1 MAKAAVLRAR
11 NHPITLAMGALPP
24 FEVRFINLIN
34 FEFMIYVKSKDG
46 KILMPSERNG
56 RIGYL
61 LRHGKAHVVSR
72 VPFTVQLD
80 YESTTYTQE
89 VSLGIDAGSKHI
101 GVSAS
106 SEKRELLAAQVELR
120 SDVTKLLSSRREL
133 RRTRRNRK
141 TRYRKS
147 RFDNRK
153 RKDGWLAPSVAQKVE
168 SHLKVI
174 RLAHGLLP
182 ITKVTIEVA
191 QFDAQKIKN
200 PDIKGE
206 EYQQG
211 EQMGFWNVREYVL
224 ARDGHRCV
232 HCNGKSKDPILNV
245 HHLESRKVGGNSPSN
260 LVTLCETCHKA
271 YHRGEFDLKI
281 KRGSS
286 LRDAAVM
293 NIMRWAI
300 YERAKAEFQNTYLTY
315 GYITKHTR
323 IGSGIAKTHAADA
336 FCIAKNVHARR
347 LKSYFLCRCI
357 PRHTRALHVANPKK
371 GGVRRSCIASH
382 KIGKSRFQRYDM
394 VQWEGKECFIFGSTN
409 GRPILRDMKGKQIAE
424 QPSVNIKTITFLKRL
439 RMNLL
444 MVVV

>member
-1 MAKAAVLRAR
+1 
-11 NHPITLAMGALPP
+11 
-24 FEVRFINLIN
+24 
-34 FEFMIYVKSKDG
+34 MIYVRSKKG
-46 KILMPSERNG
+46 KALMPSERGG
-56 RIGYL
+56 RICYL

-72 VPFTVQLD
+72 VPFVVQLD

-106 SEKRELLAAQVELR
+106 SEKKELLAAQVELR
-120 SDVTKLLSSRREL
+120 SDVVNLLSTRKEL

-153 RKDGWLAPSVAQKVE
+153 RKYGWLALSIEQKVE

-174 RLAHGLLP
+174 RLVHKLLP
-182 ITKVTIEVA
+182 ITKTTIEVA
-191 QFDAQKIKN
+191 QFDAQKIKR

-232 HCNGKSKDPILNV
+232 HCKGKSKDHILNV
-245 HHLESRKVGGNSPSN
+245 HHLESRKTGGNSPSN

-271 YHRGEFDLKI
+271 YHRGEFELKI

-293 NIMRWAI
+293 NIMRWAV
-300 YERAKAEFQNTYLTY
+300 YERAKEEFGNVNLTY

-323 IGSGIAKTHAADA
+323 IENGIAKTHAADA
-336 FCIAKNVHARR
+336 FCIAKNVHAIR
-347 LKSYFLCRCI
+347 LVTFFMCRCV

-371 GGVRRSCIASH
+371 GGIRRSCIASH
-382 KIGKSRFQRYDM
+382 KIGKSRFQRFDM
-394 VQWEGKECFIFGSTN
+394 VRWMGKECFIFGSTN
-409 GRPILRDMKGKQIAE
+409 GKPVLRDIKGIKMHENA
-424 QPSVNIKTITFLKRL
+424 SVNIKTIKFLRRL
-439 RMNLL
+439 RNNIL
-444 MVVV
+444 MEEKNSES

>member
-1 MAKAAVLRAR
+1 
-11 NHPITLAMGALPP
+11 
-24 FEVRFINLIN
+24 
-34 FEFMIYVKSKDG
+34 MIYVRSKEG
-46 KILMPSERNG
+46 KALMPSERGG

-72 VPFTVQLD
+72 VPFIVQLD
-80 YESTTYTQE
+80 YESTTYTQK

-106 SEKRELLAAQVELR
+106 SEKKELLAAQVELR
-120 SDVTKLLSSRREL
+120 SDVANLLSTRREL

-147 RFDNRK
+147 RFENRK
-153 RKDGWLAPSVAQKVE
+153 KKDGWLAPSIEQKVE

-174 RLAHGLLP
+174 RLVHKLLP
-182 ITKVTIEVA
+182 ITKTTIEVA

-200 PDIKGE
+200 PDIKSE

-224 ARDGHRCV
+224 ARDGHKCV
-232 HCNGKSKDPILNV
+232 HCKGKSKDPILNV

-281 KRGSS
+281 KRGTT

-293 NIMRWAI
+293 NIMRWSV
-300 YERAKAEFQNTYLTY
+300 YERAKEEFGNVHLTY

-323 IGSGIAKTHAADA
+323 IENGIAKSHAADA
-336 FCIAKNVHARR
+336 FCIAKNVNAMR
-347 LKSYFLCRCI
+347 LEFFFMCRCV

-371 GGVRRSCIASH
+371 GGIRRSTIASH
-382 KIGKSRFQRYDM
+382 KIGKSRFQRFDM
-394 VQWEGKECFIFGSTN
+394 VRWMGKECFIFGSTHGN
-409 GRPILRDMKGKQIAE
+409 VVLRKIDGVKVHETQA
-424 QPSVNIKTITFLKRL
+424 VNIKTIKFLSRL
-439 RMNLL
+439 RNNIL
-444 MVVV
+444 VKEIVFIS

>member
-1 MAKAAVLRAR
+1 MPTERC
-11 NHPITLAMGALPP
+11 
-24 FEVRFINLIN
+24 
-34 FEFMIYVKSKDG
+34 G
-46 KILMPSERNG
+46 K
-56 RIGYL
+56 IGYL
-61 LRHGKAHVVSR
+61 IRHGKAHVVSR
-72 VPFTVQLD
+72 VPFVVQLD
-80 YESTTYTQE
+80 YGSTTYTQD

-106 SEKRELLAAQVELR
+106 SEKKELLAAQVELR
-120 SDVTKLLSSRREL
+120 SDIVKLLSTRREL
-133 RRTRRNRK
+133 RQTRRNRK
-141 TRYRKS
+141 TRYRKV

-153 RKDGWLAPSVAQKVE
+153 KKDGWLAPSVEQKIE

-174 RLAHGLLP
+174 RLVHKLLP
-182 ITKVTIEVA
+182 VTKTTIEVA

-200 PDIKGE
+200 PDIKGD

-224 ARDGHRCV
+224 ARDGHKCV
-232 HCNGKSKDPILNV
+232 HCKGKSKDPILNV
-245 HHLESRKVGGNSPSN
+245 HHLESRKTGGNSPSN

-293 NIMRWAI
+293 NIMRWAV
-300 YERAKAEFQNTYLTY
+300 YERAKEEFGNVHLTY

-323 IGSGIAKTHAADA
+323 IENEIVKTHAADA
-336 FCIAKNVHARR
+336 FCIAKNVHAMR
-347 LKSYFLCRCI
+347 LSSFFMCRCV

-371 GGVRRSCIASH
+371 GGIRRSCIATH

-394 VQWEGKECFIFGSTN
+394 VRWKGMDCFIFGSTH
-409 GRPILRDMKGKQIAE
+409 GRPILRYIECLQVAN
-424 QPSVNIKTITFLKRL
+424 QPSVNIKTIKFLR
-439 RMNLL
+439 RMRCSIL
-444 MVVV
+444 VKCP

>member
-1 MAKAAVLRAR
+1 MPTERC
-11 NHPITLAMGALPP
+11 
-24 FEVRFINLIN
+24 
-34 FEFMIYVKSKDG
+34 G
-46 KILMPSERNG
+46 K
-56 RIGYL
+56 IGYL

-72 VPFTVQLD
+72 VPFVVQLD
-80 YESTTYTQE
+80 YDSTTYTQD

-106 SEKRELLAAQVELR
+106 SEKKEMLAAQVELR
-120 SDVTKLLSSRREL
+120 SDIVKLLSTRKEL

-153 RKDGWLAPSVAQKVE
+153 KKDGWLAPSVEQKIE

-174 RLAHGLLP
+174 RLVHKLLP
-182 ITKVTIEVA
+182 VTKTTIEVA
-191 QFDAQKIKN
+191 QFDTQKIKT
-200 PDIKGE
+200 PDIKGD

-224 ARDGHRCV
+224 ARDGHKCV
-232 HCNGKSKDPILNV
+232 HCKGKSKDPILNV
-245 HHLESRKVGGNSPSN
+245 HHLESRKTGGNSPSN

-293 NIMRWAI
+293 NIMRWAV
-300 YERAKAEFQNTYLTY
+300 YERAKKEFGNVHLTY

-323 IGSGIAKTHAADA
+323 IENGITKTHAADA
-336 FCIAKNVHARR
+336 FCIAKNVHATR
-347 LKSYFLCRCI
+347 LGAFFLCRCV
-357 PRHTRALHVANPKK
+357 PRHTRILHVANPKK
-371 GGVRRSCIASH
+371 GGIRRSCIASH

-394 VQWEGKECFIFGSTN
+394 VRWKGMNCFIFGSTH
-409 GRPILRDMKGKQIAE
+409 GRPILRYIEGLQVAN
-424 QPSVNIKTITFLKRL
+424 QPSVNIKTIKFLR
-439 RMNLL
+439 RMRYSIL
-444 MVVV
+444 VKST

>member
-1 MAKAAVLRAR
+1 
-11 NHPITLAMGALPP
+11 
-24 FEVRFINLIN
+24 
-34 FEFMIYVKSKDG
+34 MIYVRSKDG
-46 KILMPSERNG
+46 KALMPSERGG

-72 VPFTVQLD
+72 VPFAVQLD

-106 SEKRELLAAQVELR
+106 SERKELLAAQVELR
-120 SDVTKLLSSRREL
+120 SDVVNLLSSRREL

-141 TRYRKS
+141 MRYRKS

-153 RKDGWLAPSVAQKVE
+153 RKDGWLAPSIEQKVE

-174 RLAHGLLP
+174 RLAHKLLP
-182 ITKVTIEVA
+182 ITKTTIEVA
-191 QFDAQKIKN
+191 QFDVQKIKN

-224 ARDGHRCV
+224 ARDGHKCI
-232 HCNGKSKDPILNV
+232 HCKGKSRDPILNV
-245 HHLESRKVGGNSPSN
+245 YHLESRKTGGNSPSN

-271 YHRGEFDLKI
+271 YHRGEFELKI
-281 KRGSS
+281 KRGSF

-293 NIMRWAI
+293 NIMRWAV
-300 YERAKAEFQNTYLTY
+300 YERAKEEFGNVNLTY

-323 IGSGIAKTHAADA
+323 IENGIAKTHAADA
-336 FCIAKNVHARR
+336 FCIAKNVHAMR
-347 LKSYFLCRCI
+347 LSSFFMCRCV
-357 PRHTRALHVANPKK
+357 PRHTRALHVVNPKK
-371 GGVRRSCIASH
+371 GGIRRSCIASH
-382 KIGKSRFQRYDM
+382 KIGKSRFQRFDM
-394 VQWEGKECFIFGSTN
+394 VRWMGKECFIFGSTN
-409 GRPILRDMKGKQIAE
+409 GKPVLRDIKGIKMHENA
-424 QPSVNIKTITFLKRL
+424 SVNIKTIKFLRRL
-439 RMNLL
+439 RNNIL
-444 MVVV
+444 MEEKTSES

>member
-1 MAKAAVLRAR
+1 MPTERC
-11 NHPITLAMGALPP
+11 
-24 FEVRFINLIN
+24 
-34 FEFMIYVKSKDG
+34 G
-46 KILMPSERNG
+46 K
-56 RIGYL
+56 IGYL
-61 LRHGKAHVVSR
+61 LRHRKAHVVSR
-72 VPFTVQLD
+72 VPFVVQLD
-80 YESTTYTQE
+80 YDSTTYTQD

-106 SEKRELLAAQVELR
+106 SEKKELLAAQVELR
-120 SDVTKLLSSRREL
+120 SDIVKLLSTRREL
-133 RRTRRNRK
+133 RQTRRNRK
-141 TRYRKS
+141 TRYRKV

-153 RKDGWLAPSVAQKVE
+153 KKDGWLAPSVEQKIE

-174 RLAHGLLP
+174 RLVHKLLP
-182 ITKVTIEVA
+182 VTNTIIEVA

-211 EQMGFWNVREYVL
+211 EQLGFWNVREYVL
-224 ARDGHRCV
+224 ARDGHKCV

-245 HHLESRKVGGNSPSN
+245 HHLESRKTGGNSPSN

-293 NIMRWAI
+293 NIMRWAV
-300 YERAKAEFQNTYLTY
+300 YERAKEEFGNVHLTY

-323 IGSGIAKTHAADA
+323 IENEIVKTHAADA
-336 FCIAKNVHARR
+336 FCIAKNVHAMR
-347 LKSYFLCRCI
+347 LSSFFMCRCV

-371 GGVRRSCIASH
+371 GGIRRSCIATH

-394 VQWEGKECFIFGSTN
+394 VRWKGMDCFIFGSTH
-409 GRPILRDMKGKQIAE
+409 GRPILRYIEGLQVAN
-424 QPSVNIKTITFLKRL
+424 QPSVNIKTIKFLKRMKCSIL
-439 RMNLL
+439 
-444 MVVV
+444 VKCP

>member
-1 MAKAAVLRAR
+1 
-11 NHPITLAMGALPP
+11 
-24 FEVRFINLIN
+24 
-34 FEFMIYVKSKDG
+34 MIYVKNKDG
-46 KILMPSERNG
+46 KAIMPSERGG

-72 VPFTVQLD
+72 VPFVVQLD
-80 YESTTYTQE
+80 YDSTTYTQD
-89 VSLGIDAGSKHI
+89 VNLGIDAGSKHI

-106 SEKRELLAAQVELR
+106 SEKKELFAAQVELR
-120 SDVTKLLSSRREL
+120 SDIVKLLSTRREL
-133 RRTRRNRK
+133 RRTRLNRK
-141 TRYRKS
+141 TRYRKV

-153 RKDGWLAPSVAQKVE
+153 KKDGWIAPSVEQKVD

-174 RLAHGLLP
+174 RLAHKLIP
-182 ITKVTIEVA
+182 ITKTTIEVG

-200 PDIKGE
+200 PDINGD

-224 ARDGHRCV
+224 ARDGHKCV
-232 HCNGKSKDPILNV
+232 HCKGKSKDPILNV
-245 HHLESRKVGGNSPSN
+245 HHLESRKTGGNSPSN

-281 KRGSS
+281 KRGTI

-293 NIMRWAI
+293 NIMRLAV
-300 YERAKAEFQNTYLTY
+300 YERAKAEFGNVHLTY

-323 IGSGIAKTHAADA
+323 IENGIAKTHAADA
-336 FCIAKNVHARR
+336 FCIAKNVHARK
-347 LKSYFLCRCI
+347 LDSFFMCRCV

-371 GGVRRSCIASH
+371 GGIRRSAIASH

-394 VQWEGKECFIFGSTN
+394 VRWKGRECFISGSTG
-409 GRPILRDMKGKQIAE
+409 GRPVLRDIEGVKMHDKQA
-424 QPSVNIKTITFLKRL
+424 VNVKTIKFLKRL
-439 RMNLL
+439 KNNILVEEKDFRKLNKL
-444 MVVV
+444 

>member
-1 MAKAAVLRAR
+1 
-11 NHPITLAMGALPP
+11 
-24 FEVRFINLIN
+24 
-34 FEFMIYVKSKDG
+34 MIYVKNKDG
-46 KILMPSERNG
+46 KAIMPSERGG

-72 VPFTVQLD
+72 VPFVVQLD
-80 YESTTYTQE
+80 YDSTTYTQD
-89 VSLGIDAGSKHI
+89 VNLGIDAGSKHI

-106 SEKRELLAAQVELR
+106 SEKKELFAAQVELR
-120 SDVTKLLSSRREL
+120 SDIVKLLSTRREL

-141 TRYRKS
+141 TRYRKV

-153 RKDGWLAPSVAQKVE
+153 KKDGWIAPSVEQKVD

-174 RLAHGLLP
+174 RLAHKLIP
-182 ITKVTIEVA
+182 ITKTTIEVG

-200 PDIKGE
+200 PDINGD

-224 ARDGHRCV
+224 ARDGHKCV
-232 HCNGKSKDPILNV
+232 HCKGKSKDPILNV
-245 HHLESRKVGGNSPSN
+245 HHLESRKTGGNSPSN

-281 KRGSS
+281 KRGTI

-293 NIMRWAI
+293 NIMRLAV
-300 YERAKAEFQNTYLTY
+300 YERAKAEFGNVHLTY

-323 IGSGIAKTHAADA
+323 IENGIAKTHAADA
-336 FCIAKNVHARR
+336 FCIAKNVHARK
-347 LKSYFLCRCI
+347 LDSFFMCRCV

-371 GGVRRSCIASH
+371 GGIRRGAIASH

-394 VQWEGKECFIFGSTN
+394 VRWKGRECFISGSTG
-409 GRPILRDMKGKQIAE
+409 GRPVLRDIEGVKMHDKQA
-424 QPSVNIKTITFLKRL
+424 VNVKTIKFLKRL
-439 RMNLL
+439 KNNILVEEKDFRKLNKL
-444 MVVV
+444 

>member
-1 MAKAAVLRAR
+1 
-11 NHPITLAMGALPP
+11 
-24 FEVRFINLIN
+24 
-34 FEFMIYVKSKDG
+34 MIYVKNKDG
-46 KILMPSERNG
+46 KAIMTSERGG

-72 VPFTVQLD
+72 VPFVVQLD
-80 YESTTYTQE
+80 YDSTTYTQD
-89 VSLGIDAGSKHI
+89 VNLGIDAGSKHI

-106 SEKRELLAAQVELR
+106 SEKKEMLAAQVELR
-120 SDVTKLLSSRREL
+120 SDIVKLLSTRREL

-141 TRYRKS
+141 TRYRKV

-153 RKDGWLAPSVAQKVE
+153 KRDGWIAPSVEQKVD

-174 RLAHGLLP
+174 RLANKLIP
-182 ITKVTIEVA
+182 ITKTTIEVG

-200 PDIKGE
+200 PDINGD

-224 ARDGHRCV
+224 ARDGHKCV
-232 HCNGKSKDPILNV
+232 HCKGKSKDPILNV
-245 HHLESRKVGGNSPSN
+245 HHLESRKTGGNSPSN

-281 KRGSS
+281 KRGTI

-293 NIMRWAI
+293 NIMRLAV
-300 YERAKAEFQNTYLTY
+300 YERAKAEFGNVHLTY

-323 IGSGIAKTHAADA
+323 IENGIAKTHAADA
-336 FCIAKNVHARR
+336 FCIAKNVHARK
-347 LKSYFLCRCI
+347 LDSFFMCRCV

-371 GGVRRSCIASH
+371 GGIRRSAIASH
-382 KIGKSRFQRYDM
+382 KIGKSCFQRFDM
-394 VQWEGKECFIFGSTN
+394 VRWKGRECFISGSTG
-409 GRPILRDMKGKQIAE
+409 GRLVLRDIEGVKMHDKQA
-424 QPSVNIKTITFLKRL
+424 VNVKTIKFLKRL
-439 RMNLL
+439 KNNILVEEKDFRKLNKL
-444 MVVV
+444 

>member
-1 MAKAAVLRAR
+1 
-11 NHPITLAMGALPP
+11 
-24 FEVRFINLIN
+24 
-34 FEFMIYVKSKDG
+34 MIYVRNKEG
-46 KILMPSERNG
+46 KALMPTERGG

-72 VPFTVQLD
+72 VPFVVQLD

-106 SEKRELLAAQVELR
+106 SEKKELLAAQVELR
-120 SDVTKLLSSRREL
+120 NDVTKLLSTRREL

-153 RKDGWLAPSVAQKVE
+153 RKDDWLAPSVEQKVE
-168 SHLKVI
+168 SHMKVI
-174 RLAHGLLP
+174 RLGHGLLP
-182 ITKVTIEVA
+182 ITNTTIEVG

-200 PDIKGE
+200 PDINGE

-211 EQMGFWNVREYVL
+211 EQLGFWNVREYVL
-224 ARDGHRCV
+224 ARDWHKCV
-232 HCNGKSKDPILNV
+232 HCKGKSKDPILNV
-245 HHLESRKVGGNSPSN
+245 HHLESRKTGGNSPSN

-271 YHRGEFDLKI
+271 YHCGEFDLKI
-281 KRGSS
+281 KRGNS

-293 NIMRWAI
+293 NIMRWAV
-300 YERAKAEFQNTYLTY
+300 YKRAKAEFGNVHLTY

-323 IGSGIAKTHAADA
+323 IGNGIAKTHAADA
-336 FCIAKNVHARR
+336 FCIAKNVHDKR
-347 LKSYFLCRCI
+347 LKSFFMCRCV

-371 GGVRRSCIASH
+371 GGIRRSCIASH
-382 KIGKSRFQRYDM
+382 KIGKSRFQRFDM
-394 VQWEGKECFIFGSTN
+394 VRWKDNDCFIFGSTN
-409 GRPILRDMKGKQIAE
+409 GRPILRDMEGKQIAE
-424 QPSVNIKTITFLKRL
+424 QPSVNIKTIKFVKRIKNNVL
-439 RMNLL
+439 TEERTSES
-444 MVVV
+444 

>member
-1 MAKAAVLRAR
+1 
-11 NHPITLAMGALPP
+11 
-24 FEVRFINLIN
+24 
-34 FEFMIYVKSKDG
+34 MIYVKNKDG
-46 KILMPSERNG
+46 KAIMPSERGG

-72 VPFTVQLD
+72 VPFVVQLD
-80 YESTTYTQE
+80 YDSTTYTQD
-89 VSLGIDAGSKHI
+89 VNLGIDAGSKHI

-106 SEKRELLAAQVELR
+106 SEKKELFAAQVELR
-120 SDVTKLLSSRREL
+120 SDIVKLLSTRREL

-141 TRYRKS
+141 TRYRKV

-153 RKDGWLAPSVAQKVE
+153 KKDGWIAPSVEQKVD

-174 RLAHGLLP
+174 RLAHKLIP
-182 ITKVTIEVA
+182 ITKTTIEVG

-200 PDIKGE
+200 PDINGD

-224 ARDGHRCV
+224 ARDGHKCV
-232 HCNGKSKDPILNV
+232 HCKGKSKDPILNV
-245 HHLESRKVGGNSPSN
+245 HHLESRKTGGNSPSN

-281 KRGSS
+281 KRGTI

-293 NIMRWAI
+293 NIMRLAV
-300 YERAKAEFQNTYLTY
+300 YERAKAEFGNVHLTY

-323 IGSGIAKTHAADA
+323 IENGIAKTHAADA
-336 FCIAKNVHARR
+336 FCIAKNVHARK
-347 LKSYFLCRCI
+347 LDSFFMCRCV

-371 GGVRRSCIASH
+371 GGIRRSAIASH

-394 VQWEGKECFIFGSTN
+394 VRWKGRECFISGSTG
-409 GRPILRDMKGKQIAE
+409 GRPVLRDIEGVKMNDKQA
-424 QPSVNIKTITFLKRL
+424 VNVKTIKFLKRL
-439 RMNLL
+439 KNNILVEEKDFRKLNKL
-444 MVVV
+444 

>member
-1 MAKAAVLRAR
+1 
-11 NHPITLAMGALPP
+11 
-24 FEVRFINLIN
+24 
-34 FEFMIYVKSKDG
+34 MIYVRSKEG
-46 KILMPSERNG
+46 KVLMPSERG
-56 RIGYL
+56 WRIGYL

-72 VPFTVQLD
+72 VPFVVQLD

-106 SEKRELLAAQVELR
+106 SEKKELLAAQVELR
-120 SDVTKLLSSRREL
+120 SDVVNLLSTRKEL

-153 RKDGWLAPSVAQKVE
+153 KKDGWLAPSVRQKVE

-174 RLAHGLLP
+174 RLAHKLLP
-182 ITKVTIEVA
+182 ITKTTIEVA
-191 QFDAQKIKN
+191 QFDAEKIKN
-200 PDIKGE
+200 PDIKGD

-224 ARDGHRCV
+224 ARDGHKCI
-232 HCNGKSKDPILNV
+232 HCKGKSKDPILNV
-245 HHLESRKVGGNSPSN
+245 HHLESRKTGGNSPSN

-293 NIMRWAI
+293 NIMRRAV
-300 YERAKAEFQNTYLTY
+300 YERAKAEFGNVHLTY

-323 IGSGIAKTHAADA
+323 IENCIAKTHTADA
-336 FCIAKNVHARR
+336 FCIAKNINAMR
-347 LKSYFLCRCI
+347 LSSFFMCRCV
-357 PRHTRALHVANPKK
+357 PRHTRALHVVNPKK
-371 GGVRRSCIASH
+371 GGIRRSTIASH
-382 KIGKSRFQRYDM
+382 KIGKSRFQRFDM
-394 VQWEGKECFIFGSTN
+394 VRWKSKECFIFGSTN
-409 GRPILRDMKGKQIAE
+409 GRPILRNVYGNQVAE
-424 QPSVNIKTITFLKRL
+424 YPSVNIKTITFLKRL

-444 MVVV
+444 MIVV

>member
-1 MAKAAVLRAR
+1 
-11 NHPITLAMGALPP
+11 
-24 FEVRFINLIN
+24 
-34 FEFMIYVKSKDG
+34 MIYVKNKDG
-46 KILMPSERNG
+46 KAIMPSERGG

-72 VPFTVQLD
+72 VPFVVQLD
-80 YESTTYTQE
+80 YDSTTYTQD
-89 VSLGIDAGSKHI
+89 VNLGIDAGSKHI

-106 SEKRELLAAQVELR
+106 SEKKEMLAAQVELR
-120 SDVTKLLSSRREL
+120 SDIVKLLSTRREL

-141 TRYRKS
+141 TRYREV

-153 RKDGWLAPSVAQKVE
+153 KRDGWLAPSVEQKIE

-174 RLAHGLLP
+174 RLVHKLLP
-182 ITKVTIEVA
+182 ITKTTIEVG

-200 PDIKGE
+200 PDINGD

-224 ARDGHRCV
+224 ARDGHKCV
-232 HCNGKSKDPILNV
+232 HCKGKSKDPILNV
-245 HHLESRKVGGNSPSN
+245 HHLESRKTGGNSPSN

-281 KRGSS
+281 KRGTI

-293 NIMRWAI
+293 NIMRLAV
-300 YERAKAEFQNTYLTY
+300 YERAKAEFGNVHLTY

-323 IGSGIAKTHAADA
+323 IENGIAKTHAADA
-336 FCIAKNVHARR
+336 FCIAKNVHARK
-347 LKSYFLCRCI
+347 LDSFFMCRCV

-371 GGVRRSCIASH
+371 GGIRRSAIASH
-382 KIGKSRFQRYDM
+382 KIGKSCFQRFDM
-394 VQWEGKECFIFGSTN
+394 VRWKGRECFISGSTG
-409 GRPILRDMKGKQIAE
+409 GRLVLRDIEGVKMHDKQA
-424 QPSVNIKTITFLKRL
+424 VNVKTIKFLKRL
-439 RMNLL
+439 KNNILVEEKDFRKLNKL
-444 MVVV
+444 

>member
-1 MAKAAVLRAR
+1 
-11 NHPITLAMGALPP
+11 
-24 FEVRFINLIN
+24 
-34 FEFMIYVKSKDG
+34 MIYVMSKEG
-46 KILMPSERNG
+46 KALMPSERG
-56 RIGYL
+56 WRIGYL

-72 VPFTVQLD
+72 VPFVVQLD

-106 SEKRELLAAQVELR
+106 SEKKELLAAQVELR
-120 SDVTKLLSSRREL
+120 SDVVNLLSTRREL

-141 TRYRKS
+141 TRYRKV

-182 ITKVTIEVA
+182 ITKVIIEVA

-224 ARDGHRCV
+224 DRDGHRCI
-232 HCNGKSKDPILNV
+232 HCKGKSRDHILNV
-245 HHLESRKVGGNSPSN
+245 HHLESRKTGGNSPSN

-271 YHRGEFDLKI
+271 YHRGEFELKI
-281 KRGSS
+281 KRGNS

-293 NIMRWAI
+293 NIMRWVV
-300 YERAKAEFQNTYLTY
+300 YERAKEEFENVHLTY
-315 GYITKHTR
+315 GYATKHTR
-323 IGSGIAKTHAADA
+323 IENGIAKTHAADA
-336 FCIAKNVHARR
+336 FCIAKNVNAMR
-347 LKSYFLCRCI
+347 LSSFFMCRCV
-357 PRHTRALHVANPKK
+357 PRHTRVLHVANPKK
-371 GGVRRSCIASH
+371 GGIRRSTIASH
-382 KIGKSRFQRYDM
+382 KIGKSRFQRFDM
-394 VQWEGKECFIFGSTN
+394 IRWRGKECFIFGSTN
-409 GRPILRDMKGKQIAE
+409 GKPVLRDIKGIKMHENA
-424 QPSVNIKTITFLKRL
+424 SVNVKTIKFLRRL
-439 RMNLL
+439 RNNIL
-444 MVVV
+444 MEEKTSES

>member
-1 MAKAAVLRAR
+1 
-11 NHPITLAMGALPP
+11 
-24 FEVRFINLIN
+24 
-34 FEFMIYVKSKDG
+34 MIYVRSKKG
-46 KILMPSERNG
+46 KALMPTERGG

-72 VPFTVQLD
+72 VPFVVQLD

-101 GVSAS
+101 GVSAN
-106 SEKRELLAAQVELR
+106 SEKKELLAAQVELR
-120 SDVTKLLSSRREL
+120 IDVVNLLSTRREL

-141 TRYRKS
+141 TRYRKV

-153 RKDGWLAPSVAQKVE
+153 RKDGWLAPSVKQKVE

-174 RLAHGLLP
+174 RLVRKLLP
-182 ITKVTIEVA
+182 ITKTTIEVA
-191 QFDAQKIKN
+191 QFDAQKIKR

-224 ARDGHRCV
+224 ARDGHKCI
-232 HCNGKSKDPILNV
+232 HCKGKSKNPILNV
-245 HHLESRKVGGNSPSN
+245 HHLESRKTGGNSPSN

-271 YHRGEFDLKI
+271 YHRGEFELKI

-293 NIMRWAI
+293 NIMRWAV
-300 YERAKAEFQNTYLTY
+300 YERAKEEFENVHLTY

-323 IGSGIAKTHAADA
+323 IENGIAKTHAADA
-336 FCIAKNVHARR
+336 FCIAKNVHAIR
-347 LKSYFLCRCI
+347 LVTFFMCRCV

-371 GGVRRSCIASH
+371 GGIRRSCIASH
-382 KIGKSRFQRYDM
+382 KIGKSRFQRFDM
-394 VQWEGKECFIFGSTN
+394 VRWMGKECFIFGSTN
-409 GRPILRDMKGKQIAE
+409 GKPVLRDIKGIKMHENA
-424 QPSVNIKTITFLKRL
+424 SVNIKTIKFLRRL
-439 RMNLL
+439 RNNIL
-444 MVVV
+444 MEEKNSES

>member
-1 MAKAAVLRAR
+1 MPTERC
-11 NHPITLAMGALPP
+11 
-24 FEVRFINLIN
+24 
-34 FEFMIYVKSKDG
+34 G
-46 KILMPSERNG
+46 K
-56 RIGYL
+56 IGYL

-72 VPFTVQLD
+72 VPFVVQLD
-80 YESTTYTQE
+80 YDSTTYTQD

-106 SEKRELLAAQVELR
+106 SEKNEMLAAQVELR
-120 SDVTKLLSSRREL
+120 SDIVKLLSSRREL
-133 RRTRRNRK
+133 RRNRRNRK
-141 TRYRKS
+141 TRYRKA

-153 RKDGWLAPSVAQKVE
+153 KKDGWIAPSVEQKIE

-174 RLAHGLLP
+174 RLVHKLLP
-182 ITKVTIEVA
+182 ITKTTIEVA

-206 EYQQG
+206 DYQQG

-224 ARDGHRCV
+224 ARDGHKCV
-232 HCNGKSKDPILNV
+232 HCKGKSKDPILNV
-245 HHLESRKVGGNSPSN
+245 HHLESRKTGGNSPSN

-300 YERAKAEFQNTYLTY
+300 YERAKKEFGNVHLTY

-323 IGSGIAKTHAADA
+323 IENCITKTHAADA
-336 FCIAKNVHARR
+336 FCISKNVHAMR
-347 LKSYFLCRCI
+347 LSSFFMCRCV
-357 PRHTRALHVANPKK
+357 PRHTRTLHVANPKK
-371 GGVRRSCIASH
+371 GGIRRSCIATH

-394 VQWEGKECFIFGSTN
+394 VRWNGKECFIFGSTN
-409 GRPILRDMKGKQIAE
+409 GRLVLRDVEGVKMHENA
-424 QPSVNIKTITFLKRL
+424 SVNIKTIKFLKRL
-439 RMNLL
+439 KNNILMEEKNLRRL
-444 MVVV
+444 N

>member
-1 MAKAAVLRAR
+1 
-11 NHPITLAMGALPP
+11 
-24 FEVRFINLIN
+24 
-34 FEFMIYVKSKDG
+34 MIYVRSKEG
-46 KILMPSERNG
+46 KALIPSERGG

-72 VPFTVQLD
+72 VPFVVQLD

-106 SEKRELLAAQVELR
+106 SEKKELLAAQVELR
-120 SDVTKLLSSRREL
+120 SDVVNLLSARMEL

-153 RKDGWLAPSVAQKVE
+153 RMDGWLAPSVKQKVE

-174 RLAHGLLP
+174 RLVHKLLP
-182 ITKVTIEVA
+182 ITKTTIEVA

-200 PDIKGE
+200 PDIKGDK
-206 EYQQG
+206 YQQG

-232 HCNGKSKDPILNV
+232 HCKGKSKDPILNV
-245 HHLESRKVGGNSPSN
+245 HHLESRKTGGNSPSN

-271 YHRGEFDLKI
+271 YHRGEFELKI
-281 KRGSS
+281 KRGNS

-293 NIMRWAI
+293 NIMRWAV
-300 YERAKAEFQNTYLTY
+300 YERAKEEFENVHLTY
-315 GYITKHTR
+315 GYVTKHTR
-323 IGSGIAKTHAADA
+323 IENGIAKTHAADA
-336 FCIAKNVHARR
+336 FCIAKNINAMR
-347 LKSYFLCRCI
+347 LSTFFMCRCV
-357 PRHTRALHVANPKK
+357 PRHTRRLHVANPKK
-371 GGVRRSCIASH
+371 DGIRRSTIASH
-382 KIGKSRFQRYDM
+382 KIGKSRFQRFDM
-394 VQWEGKECFIFGSTN
+394 VRWKGTECFIFGSTHGN
-409 GRPILRDMKGKQIAE
+409 VILRKIDGVKVHETQAV
-424 QPSVNIKTITFLKRL
+424 SAKTIKFLKRI
-439 RMNLL
+439 RNNIL
-444 MVVV
+444 MEERTSEINIR

>member
-1 MAKAAVLRAR
+1 
-11 NHPITLAMGALPP
+11 
-24 FEVRFINLIN
+24 
-34 FEFMIYVKSKDG
+34 
-46 KILMPSERNG
+46 MPSERGG

-72 VPFTVQLD
+72 VPFVVQLD

-106 SEKRELLAAQVELR
+106 SEKKELLAAQVELR
-120 SDVTKLLSSRREL
+120 SNVVNLLSARREL

-147 RFDNRK
+147 RFENRK
-153 RKDGWLAPSVAQKVE
+153 KKDGWIAPSIEQKVE

-174 RLAHGLLP
+174 RLAHKLLP
-182 ITKVTIEVA
+182 ITKTTIEVA
-191 QFDAQKIKN
+191 QFDAEKIKN
-200 PDIKGE
+200 PDIKGD
-206 EYQQG
+206 EYQHG

-224 ARDGHRCV
+224 ARDGHKCV
-232 HCNGKSKDPILNV
+232 HCKGKSKDPILNV

-281 KRGSS
+281 KRGTT

-293 NIMRWAI
+293 NIMRWAV
-300 YERAKAEFQNTYLTY
+300 YKRAKAEFGNVYLTY

-323 IGSGIAKTHAADA
+323 IENGIAKSHAADA
-336 FCIAKNVHARR
+336 FCIAKNVNAMR
-347 LKSYFLCRCI
+347 LEFFFMCRCV

-371 GGVRRSCIASH
+371 GGIRRSMIASH
-382 KIGKSRFQRYDM
+382 KIGKSRFQRFDM
-394 VQWEGKECFIFGSTN
+394 VRWMGKECFIFGSTHGN
-409 GRPILRDMKGKQIAE
+409 VVLRKIDGVKVHETQA
-424 QPSVNIKTITFLKRL
+424 VNIKTIKFLRRL
-439 RMNLL
+439 RNNIL
-444 MVVV
+444 VKEIVFIS

>member
-1 MAKAAVLRAR
+1 
-11 NHPITLAMGALPP
+11 
-24 FEVRFINLIN
+24 
-34 FEFMIYVKSKDG
+34 MIYVRSKEG
-46 KILMPSERNG
+46 KALMPSERGG

-72 VPFTVQLD
+72 VPFVVQLD

-89 VSLGIDAGSKHI
+89 VSLGIDVGSKHI

-106 SEKRELLAAQVELR
+106 SEKKELLAAQVELR
-120 SDVTKLLSSRREL
+120 SNVVNLLSTRREL

-141 TRYRKS
+141 TRYRKV

-153 RKDGWLAPSVAQKVE
+153 KKDGWIAPSIEQKVE

-174 RLAHGLLP
+174 RLAHKLLP
-182 ITKVTIEVA
+182 ITKTTIEVA
-191 QFDAQKIKN
+191 QFDAEKIKN
-200 PDIKGE
+200 PDIKGD

-224 ARDGHRCV
+224 ARDGHKCV
-232 HCNGKSKDPILNV
+232 HCKGKSKDPILNV

-281 KRGSS
+281 KRGTT

-293 NIMRWAI
+293 NIMRWAV
-300 YERAKAEFQNTYLTY
+300 YKRAKAEFGNVYLTY

-323 IGSGIAKTHAADA
+323 IENGIAKSHAADA
-336 FCIAKNVHARR
+336 FCIAKNVNAMR
-347 LKSYFLCRCI
+347 LEFFFMCRCV

-371 GGVRRSCIASH
+371 GGIRRSMIASH
-382 KIGKSRFQRYDM
+382 KIGKSRFQRFDM
-394 VQWEGKECFIFGSTN
+394 VRWMGKECFIFGSTHGN
-409 GRPILRDMKGKQIAE
+409 VVLRKNDGVKVHETQA
-424 QPSVNIKTITFLKRL
+424 VNIKTIKFLRRL
-439 RMNLL
+439 RNNIL
-444 MVVV
+444 VKEIVFIS

>member
-1 MAKAAVLRAR
+1 
-11 NHPITLAMGALPP
+11 
-24 FEVRFINLIN
+24 
-34 FEFMIYVKSKDG
+34 MIYVRSKEG
-46 KILMPSERNG
+46 KALMPSERGG

-72 VPFTVQLD
+72 VPFVVQLD

-106 SEKRELLAAQVELR
+106 SENMELLAAQVELR
-120 SDVTKLLSSRREL
+120 SDVVNLLSTRMEL
-133 RRTRRNRK
+133 RRARRNRK
-141 TRYRKS
+141 TRYRKV

-153 RKDGWLAPSVAQKVE
+153 KKDGWLAPSIEQKVD

-174 RLAHGLLP
+174 RLVHKLLP
-182 ITKVTIEVA
+182 ITKTTIEVA

-200 PDIKGE
+200 TEINGK

-232 HCNGKSKDPILNV
+232 HCNGKRKDQILNV
-245 HHLESRKVGGNSPSN
+245 HHLEIRKTGGNSPSN

-271 YHRGEFDLKI
+271 YHRGEFELKI
-281 KRGSS
+281 KRGNS

-293 NIMRWAI
+293 NIMRWAV
-300 YERAKAEFQNTYLTY
+300 YERAKEEFENVHLTY
-315 GYITKHTR
+315 GYVTKHTR
-323 IGSGIAKTHAADA
+323 IENGIAKTHAADA

-347 LKSYFLCRCI
+347 SKSFFMCRCV
-357 PRHTRALHVANPKK
+357 PRHTRALHVATPKK
-371 GGVRRSCIASH
+371 GGIRRSTIASH
-382 KIGKSRFQRYDM
+382 KIGKSRFQRFDM
-394 VQWEGKECFIFGSTN
+394 VRWKGKECFIFGSTHGNVVLRKIN
-409 GRPILRDMKGKQIAE
+409 GVKVHETQAV
-424 QPSVNIKTITFLKRL
+424 SAKTIKFLKRIRNNIL
-439 RMNLL
+439 VEVRASEN
-444 MVVV
+444 